1 MTPHQ
6 VIRSFFPE
14 GLIWAGK
21 SYKLRSMEKVA
32 FLFCVHDHQP
42 VGNFLHVLENAYEK
56 AYLPFI
62 EVLKKYPLMKI
73 SIHYTGTL
81 WDFFKDHHPEFL
93 ETLRELVKKGQLE
106 MMTGGYYE
114 PILAVIPDTDKVGQ
128 IKRLTQTIE
137 EEMGVTPQGMWLA
150 ERVWE
155 PHLPKYLREAGV
167 EYITIDDYHFKKSGL
182 REEDLHGYYLTEEDG
197 KVIKVFPGSETLRY
211 LIPFHPPEETL
222 EYLSRLRGSSCAAI
236 FADDG
241 EKFGIWPSTYHSV
254 YEEGWLE
261 RFFELIGK
269 NLDWIEPMPLGIYA
283 NREKPLGRIY
293 LACSSYMEM
302 DEWSLPTEAMVEYG
316 KVVERLK
323 ESSEGGQ
330 IRRFIKGGFWRN
342 FFAKYPESN
351 DLHKRVLHLREKIG
365 DKKKRTVPKSQ
376 DPLLYLHQAQ
386 CNDAYWHGVFGGLYL
401 PHLRHALYEN
411 LIKAEA
417 LFDRKMHREKEWIDL
432 ERLDFNGDGDEE
444 VILKN
449 PEMVLL
455 FSSRGGSLLEM
466 DDRSK
471 AFNILGTL
479 TRRKEGYHHNLLES
493 RVQSSR
499 DEASTAKTKTIHEIF
514 DSKEEGLDQYLYFDG
529 YRRASFLD
537 HFIAE
542 PMDFESFRR
551 CQYQEEG
558 DFLKEPYEIE
568 VRKKGKYQEVFFTRS
583 GSLCKDEKRDQIKIE
598 KSFSIPTHQRVV
610 KTSYQITY
618 KGEKGKTNFGIELNI
633 NLLAGDAPDRYYNI
647 PGRYLED
654 RKLASIGALNDITEV
669 HLVDEW
675 NKLKVILK
683 TDKSCN
689 LWRFPIETVSLSE
702 SGFER
707 IFQGSSLLLYWPLEL
722 ETGGQ
727 FEVTVELGIQ
737 SL

>member
-1 MTPHQ
+1 MN
-6 VIRSFFPE
+6 
-14 GLIWAGK
+14 
-21 SYKLRSMEKVA
+21 KVA
-32 FLFCVHDHQP
+32 FLFCVHNHQP
-42 VGNFLHVLENAYEK
+42 VGNFLHILENAYEK

-62 EVLKKYPLMKI
+62 EVLKKYPFMKI
-73 SIHYTGTL
+73 SIHYTGVL
-81 WDFFKDHHPEFL
+81 WDFFKDRHPEFI
-93 ETLRELVKKGQLE
+93 ETLKELVRKGQLE

-114 PILAVIPDTDKVGQ
+114 PILAVIPDQDKVAQ

-137 EEMGVTPQGMWLA
+137 EEMGVVPQGMWLA

-155 PHLPKYLREAGV
+155 PHLPKYLVEAGV
-167 EYITIDDYHFKKSGL
+167 EYISIDDYHFKKSGL
-182 REEDLHGYYLTEEDG
+182 REQDLHGYYLTEEDG
-197 KVIKVFPGSETLRY
+197 KNLKVFPGSETLRY
-211 LIPFHPPEETL
+211 IIPFHPPEETL
-222 EYLSRLRGSSCAAI
+222 EYLSKLRGSSCAAI

-241 EKFGIWPSTYHSV
+241 EKFGIWPYTYRSV

-269 NLDWIEPMPLGIYA
+269 SLDWIEPMPLGAYA
-283 NREKPLGRIY
+283 IREKPLGRIY
-293 LACSSYMEM
+293 LPCSSYMEM

-323 ESSEGGQ
+323 GGPEGEKV
-330 IRRFIKGGFWRN
+330 RRFIKGGFWRN

-351 DLHKRVLHLREKIG
+351 DLHKRVLLLRGKIG
-365 DKKKRTVPKSQ
+365 NEKKKPIPKSQ
-376 DPLLYLHQAQ
+376 DVLHYLHQAQ

-417 LFDRKMHREKEWIDL
+417 LYDRKMHREKEWVEL

-444 VILKN
+444 VIVRN

-493 RVQSSR
+493 REQASR
-499 DEASTAKTKTIHEIF
+499 DEASTAGTRTIHEIF
-514 DSKEEGLDQYLYFDG
+514 HSKEEGLDRYLHFDG
-529 YRRASFLD
+529 YRRVSFLD
-537 HFIAE
+537 HFISE

-558 DFLKEPYEIE
+558 GFIQEPYEIE
-568 VRKKGKYQEVFFTRS
+568 VRGEGRDLEVFFSRS
-583 GSLCKDEKRDQIKIE
+583 GGLRKGGGGDPIKIE
-598 KSFSIPTHQRVV
+598 KGFSIPAHQKVV
-610 KTSYQITY
+610 KASYQITY
-618 KGEKGKTNFGIELNI
+618 KGEPRKTNFGIEFNI

-647 PGRYLED
+647 PGYPLED
-654 RKLASIGALNDITEV
+654 RKLSSVGALKDITEV
-669 HLVDEW
+669 QLIDEW
-675 NKLKVILK
+675 NKMEVTIK
-683 TDKSCN
+683 TDRSSN
-689 LWRFPIETVSLSE
+689 LWFFPIETVSLSE

-707 IFQGSSLLLYWPLEL
+707 IFQGSCLLLYWPLDL
-722 ETGGQ
+722 EPDKR
-727 FEVTVELGIQ
+727 FEIGVELGIQ

>member
-1 MTPHQ
+1 
-6 VIRSFFPE
+6 
-14 GLIWAGK
+14 
-21 SYKLRSMEKVA
+21 MEKVA
-32 FLFCVHDHQP
+32 FLFCVHNHQP

-62 EVLKKYPLMKI
+62 EVLKKYPFMKI
-73 SIHYTGTL
+73 SIHYTGAL

-93 ETLRELVKKGQLE
+93 EALRGLVKKGQLE

-114 PILAVIPDTDKVGQ
+114 PILAVIPDADKVGQ
-128 IKRLTQTIE
+128 IIRLTQTIE
-137 EEMGVTPQGMWLA
+137 EEMGITPQGMWLA

-182 REEDLHGYYLTEEDG
+182 RKEDLYGYYLTEEEG

-211 LIPFHPPEETL
+211 IIPFHPPEETL
-222 EYLSRLRGSSCAAI
+222 EYLSRLRDSSCAAI

-241 EKFGIWPSTYHSV
+241 EKFGFWPYTYHSV

-269 NLDWIEPMPLGIYA
+269 NLDWIEPMPLGAYA
-283 NREKPLGRIY
+283 IREKPLGRIY
-293 LACSSYMEM
+293 LSCSSYMEM
-302 DEWSLPTEAMVEYG
+302 DEWSLPTEAMVEYE

-323 ESSEGGQ
+323 ESPEGEQ

-351 DLHKRVLHLREKIG
+351 DMHKRVLHLREKIG
-365 DKKKRTVPKSQ
+365 NAKKKPVPKDQ
-376 DPLLYLHQAQ
+376 DPLHYLHQAQ

-411 LIKAEA
+411 LIKAET
-417 LFDRKMHREKEWIDL
+417 LFDRKVHREKEWIDL
-432 ERLDFNGDGDEE
+432 EKLDFNGDGDEE

-449 PEMVLL
+449 LEMVLL
-455 FSSRGGSLLEM
+455 FSSRGGALLEM

-499 DEASTAKTKTIHEIF
+499 DEASTAETRTIHEIF
-514 DSKEEGLDQYLYFDG
+514 DSKEEGLDQHLHFDG
-529 YRRASFLD
+529 YRRTSFLD

-542 PMDFESFRR
+542 PMDFESFRK
-551 CQYQEEG
+551 CEYQEEG
-558 DFLKEPYEIE
+558 DFIKEPYEIE
-568 VRKKGKYQEVFFTRS
+568 VIRKGKHQEVFFSRS
-583 GSLCKDEKRDQIKIE
+583 GRLLKNGKRDPIKIE
-598 KSFSIPTHQRVV
+598 KSFSIPTHQKAV
-610 KTSYQITY
+610 KASYQITY
-618 KGEKGKTNFGIELNI
+618 KGEKRRTNFGIELNI
-633 NLLAGDAPDRYYNI
+633 NLLAGDAPDRYYTI
-647 PGRYLED
+647 PGRRLED
-654 RKLASIGALNDITEV
+654 RKLASVGEISGITEV
-669 HLVDEW
+669 QLIDEW
-675 NKLKVILK
+675 NRIKVVLK

-707 IFQGSSLLLYWPLEL
+707 IFQGSCLLFYWSLDLEPEKRFEVSLEL
-722 ETGGQ
+722 A
-727 FEVTVELGIQ
+727 ID